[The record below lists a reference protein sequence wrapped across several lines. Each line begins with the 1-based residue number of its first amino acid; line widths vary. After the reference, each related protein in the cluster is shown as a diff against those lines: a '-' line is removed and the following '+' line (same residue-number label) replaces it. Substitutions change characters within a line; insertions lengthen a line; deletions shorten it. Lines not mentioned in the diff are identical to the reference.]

1 MTSAYSIFSNR
12 PGNISGR
19 ARQQAGKFMRL
30 CLLPV
35 LVSFASGCSYFS
47 KTVTVESENQNSRV
61 SIIVVHHTAIDFGRS
76 LEVLTK
82 TSSNPVSSHYLVPE
96 PNDASYPKSRLKTY
110 KLVEENKRAW
120 HAGRSY
126 WRGKEGLNDQSI
138 GIEIVNVPDCQVINN
153 PTDKAY
159 VPATERV
166 CFFPD
171 FPWAQMK
178 LVEELLIDILKR
190 HPHISPLNIVA
201 HSDIAPSRKN
211 DPGPRFPWERLYQ
224 LGIGAWYDNDTV
236 VKYMRRFREQELPV
250 DLLQEALNTYGYG
263 IEITGEMDEQ
273 TKMVVSAFQLH
284 FDQANV
290 SGAFTPQTTAK
301 LFALIEKYLPRK
313 LPDLMAKANQ
323 QNP

>member
-1 MTSAYSIFSNR
+1 MHMMTNTLSNET
-12 PGNISGR
+12 NVLR
-19 ARQQAGKFMRL
+19 AIGPELKPRVNRL
-30 CLLPV
+30 VRLILLPV
-35 LVSFASGCSYFS
+35 LVGFTAGCSYFS

-96 PNDASYPKSRLKTY
+96 PGDPSYPKSRLKTY
-110 KLVEENKRAW
+110 QLVDENKRAW

-138 GIEIVNVPDCQVINN
+138 GIEIVNVPDCQVIDNAQG
-153 PTDKAY
+153 KSY
-159 VPATERV
+159 VPATERI

-178 LVEELLIDILKR
+178 LVEELLLDILER
-190 HPHISPLNIVA
+190 NPHISPLNIVA

-211 DPGPRFPWERLYQ
+211 DPGPRFPWERLYR

-236 VKYMRRFREQELPV
+236 VKYLRRFKDVELPV
-250 DLLQEALNTYGYG
+250 ELLQEALNTYGYG
-263 IEITGEMDEQ
+263 IEVTGEMDEQ
-273 TKMVVSAFQLH
+273 TNMVISAFQLH

-290 SGAFTPQTTAK
+290 TGTFTPETIAK
-301 LFALIEKYLPRK
+301 LFALIEKYLPRQHSE
-313 LPDLMAKANQ
+313 LMAKANQ
-323 QNP
+323 